1 MPSMTPLVPPFIQHV
16 IEQRAGALAYAPT
29 REPSGYRYLSY
40 SWDAGGKRLTV
51 RLHDKHY
58 KPSNTNRTITVTV
71 QWFAK
76 PLASCGDG
84 NQKSYQVD
92 GNKVF
97 SDGGALTWRCV
108 RGAGG
113 RTVKISATSKVLPP
127 VASAIVASSVKRL

>member
-29 REPSGYRYLSY
+29 RGPSGYRYLSY